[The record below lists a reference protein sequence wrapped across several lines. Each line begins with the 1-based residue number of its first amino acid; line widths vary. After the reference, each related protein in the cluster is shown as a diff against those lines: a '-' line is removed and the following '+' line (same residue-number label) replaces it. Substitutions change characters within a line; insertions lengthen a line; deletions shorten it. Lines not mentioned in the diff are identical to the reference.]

1 MNGSKRGIKMKQET
15 ELKTKYVR
23 SVIKLGNSKAITFPQ
38 EWTNTAKLE
47 EKSEVSLYPLDEK
60 TIIVRAFDK
69 EKPKTIFKMDTKL
82 WPMMLIK
89 PALIAAFKLNVTEI
103 YIKYNDEN
111 QENLYKLLT
120 DLRRE
125 IIGID
130 FKNLNDS
137 KEFLIY
143 FLLDT
148 TKTTFN
154 EVLFDLINV
163 FNAII
168 KTVIEGT
175 AKKNNELLLA
185 EIDRKFNLG
194 RRILITGLAEYPIS
208 RGYRNIPII
217 RFLGD
222 RVILIYIRDFINESL
237 NLINFPH
244 EIIRRYSDL
253 LKRIPSLLVDILKNY
268 DNINLQTISEL
279 QKYLIK
285 LSTMLEN
292 IKKGETF
299 EDLELRNMINYFLN
313 SFQSFFD
320 IGMTRLVESE
330 VGMV

>member
-1 MNGSKRGIKMKQET
+1 MKEET

-38 EWTNTAKLE
+38 EWTNTAKLK

-60 TIIVRAFDK
+60 TIIIRAFDK
-69 EKPKTIFKMDTKL
+69 EKPKTIFRMDTKI
-82 WPMMLIK
+82 WPIMLIK
-89 PALIAAFKLNVTEI
+89 SALIAAFKLNITEI
-103 YIKYNDEN
+103 YIKYSDEN

-130 FKNLNDS
+130 FKNLDEQ

-148 TKTTFN
+148 SKTTFN
-154 EVLFDLINV
+154 QVLSDLIDV
-163 FNAII
+163 FNTII

-194 RRILITGLAEYPIS
+194 RRILITGLSEYPIS
-208 RGYRNIPII
+208 RGSYRNLPII

-222 RVILIYIRDFINESL
+222 RVILIYVRDFINESL
-237 NLINFPH
+237 NLINFPP
-244 EIIRRYSDL
+244 EVIRKYSEL
-253 LKRIPSLLVDILKNY
+253 LKKIPSLLVGIVKNY

-285 LSTMLEN
+285 LGTMLEN

-330 VGMV
+330 VGMA